1 MANSSPVHIPTV
13 INAGL
18 SAALLIVFAYINR
31 DRSRVIKGTALGPA
45 LPKPSGQQS
54 S

>member
-18 SAALLIVFAYINR
+18 SAALLIVFAYMNR
-31 DRSRVIKGTALGPA
+31 DRSRVIQGTVAPR
-45 LPKPSGQQS
+45 PSGQQPS
-54 S
+54 